1 MKYELAGY
9 TILCVKNVER
19 MREVAETTFF
29 VKEATSAQPI
39 QTLETMLAEMDGI
52 ERALVDTED
61 GEVKIQFDETKV
73 SEERIAITLQ
83 QHGFHI
89 NQV

>member
-1 MKYELAGY
+1 
-9 TILCVKNVER
+9 
-19 MREVAETTFF
+19 
-29 VKEATSAQPI
+29 
-39 QTLETMLAEMDGI
+39 MLTEMDGI
-52 ERALVDTED
+52 ERALIDVED

-89 NQV
+89 S

>member
-1 MKYELAGY
+1 MKQEMAGY
-9 TILCVKNVER
+9 TIPCVKKSER
-19 MREVAETTFF
+19 MREMAETTFF
-29 VKEATSAQPI
+29 VKEAISAGPV
-39 QTLETMLAEMDGI
+39 QTLEAMLTEMDGI
-52 ERALVDTED
+52 ERALIDVED

-89 NQV
+89 S